1 MIVIVDAD
9 DDDHA
14 DDSEAVDEDQGEG
27 AGGDTGNGLAAA
39 SKEDALVYQTKRFR
53 LRSLVIWNLLREP
66 GPDDKP
72 LDWSCY
78 PGGEKPEDDKD
89 LPFNRPGDLAK

>member
-27 AGGDTGNGLAAA
+27 ADGDTVNRLGLQQR
-39 SKEDALVYQTKRFR
+39 DRRVRRRQDPTH
-53 LRSLVIWNLLREP
+53 
-66 GPDDKP
+66 D
-72 LDWSCY
+72 
-78 PGGEKPEDDKD
+78 
-89 LPFNRPGDLAK
+89 